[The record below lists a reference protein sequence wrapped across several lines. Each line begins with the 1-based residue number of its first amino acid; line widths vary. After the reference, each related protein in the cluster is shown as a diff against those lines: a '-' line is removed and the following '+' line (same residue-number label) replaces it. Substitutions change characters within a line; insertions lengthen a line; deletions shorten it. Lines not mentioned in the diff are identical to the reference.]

1 MLKIDYNNLRIGD
14 DFMTNITDFKNSISS
29 MSIEELI
36 SLRQQ
41 LEAQLARMVV
51 TPDLG
56 QKLSLVEAQITKHKQ
71 VKK

>member
-1 MLKIDYNNLRIGD
+1 
-14 DFMTNITDFKNSISS
+14 MTNITDFKNNINS

-41 LEAQLARMVV
+41 LKAQLACMVV
-51 TPDLG
+51 APDLG
-56 QKLSLVEAQITKHKQ
+56 QKISLVEEQITKHKQ

>member
-1 MLKIDYNNLRIGD
+1 MKIDYNKLEIGD
-14 DFMTNITDFKNSISS
+14 DFMTNITDFKNSISL

-36 SLRQQ
+36 RLRQQ
-41 LEAQLARMVV
+41 LKSQLACMVA

-56 QKLSLVEAQITKHKQ
+56 QKISLVEEQITKHTQ